1 MLHDWDVPRFPE
13 QHQVPG
19 QHKLPSFWHRGIR
32 AIISQ
37 LITLSYLSLSFP
49 FFSFLLFILPCIN
62 RDNTSDAF
70 PPLLLRPRGTVVG
83 LWMCA
88 RERESKLFSFISFP
102 FHIIAPHA
110 AS

>member
-1 MLHDWDVPRFPE
+1 MFPLPRAASGSWPAQTALVLASWD
-13 QHQVPG
+13 PG
-19 QHKLPSFWHRGIR
+19 H
-32 AIISQ
+32 
-37 LITLSYLSLSFP
+37 YLSVNYLKLSFAELP
-49 FFSFLLFILPCIN
+49 LLSFLLFILPCIN